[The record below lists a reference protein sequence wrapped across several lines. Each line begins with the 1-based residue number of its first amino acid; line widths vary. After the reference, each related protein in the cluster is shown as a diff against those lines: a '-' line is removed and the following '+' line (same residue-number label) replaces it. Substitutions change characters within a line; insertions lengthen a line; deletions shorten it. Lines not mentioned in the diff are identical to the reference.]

1 MPRVLYIDV
10 PFEDE
15 PGGDKHRSRF
25 LFRTLEK
32 SFETDLLLVHP
43 HSPTPARP
51 SRSHRHPP
59 ILELQAQPPGWFHSH
74 SVFRFD
80 AKQTRAY
87 LDLLSARRYDAVVC
101 RFHSPWF
108 LALGAETHPSRPAVL
123 IDLDMVSSRLVGLTW
138 RQEPSIRNRW
148 FLFERIKLERLE
160 RDLLRRPW
168 QVLFSNPIER
178 DQMALDLERHGTRV
192 RLGVLPNILVAPTL
206 TTFPESKPII
216 LFFGSLS
223 SAANTDAFRFLMRD
237 ILPLIDAD
245 LRRHQVRIHVAGKNP
260 PPWFA
265 KLIQASGS
273 DRVTLVGRVDSM
285 ETAIAEAR
293 FVFLPLRV
301 ASGTR
306 TRILEAAA
314 QLRTVVTTPL
324 GAEGIAVGTDVIIAQ
339 DPEGLA
345 TSIRRLLDAPDRA
358 VDLGRRLRDRCRD
371 RYGETRIA
379 GEFLALFNEFLQAHR
394 DSPPP

>member
-15 PGGDKHRSRF
+15 PGGDKNRSRF
-25 LFRTLEK
+25 LFNTLGTA
-32 SFETDLLLVHP
+32 FETDLLLVHP
-43 HSPTPARP
+43 HKNQPARAT
-51 SRSHRHPP
+51 HGLRHKP

-74 SVFRFD
+74 SVFRID
-80 AKQTRAY
+80 PRQNRAY

-108 LALGAETHPSRPAVL
+108 LALGAHAHPSRPAVVM
-123 IDLDMVSSRLVGLTW
+123 DLDMVSSRLVGLTW
-138 RQEPSIRNRW
+138 RQDPSIRNRW

-160 RDLLRRPW
+160 RNLLHRPW
-168 QVLFSNPIER
+168 QVLFSNPVER
-178 DQMALDLERHGTRV
+178 DQMALEVERQGTRV

-206 TTFPESKPII
+206 TSVPETQSII
-216 LFFGSLS
+216 LFFGSLN
-223 SAANTDAFRFLMRD
+223 SAANTDAFRYLMQD

-260 PPWFA
+260 PPWFSQ
-265 KLIQASGS
+265 LIQKSGS
-273 DRVTLVGRVDSM
+273 DRVILVGRVDSM
-285 ETAIAEAR
+285 ETAIAESR

-324 GAEGIAVGTDVIIAQ
+324 GAEGIAVGTDALIANGPQ
-339 DPEGLA
+339 GLA
-345 TSIRRLLDAPDRA
+345 ASIRRLLDAPDRA
-358 VDLGRRLRDRCRD
+358 VDLGRRLCVRCRD

-379 GEFLALFNEFLQAHR
+379 GEFLGLLKEHLQAHR
-394 DSPPP
+394 ATAAA

>member
-15 PGGDKHRSRF
+15 PGGDKNRSRF
-25 LFRTLEK
+25 LFRTLGGA
-32 SFETDLLLVHP
+32 FETDLLLVHP
-43 HSPTPARP
+43 YSPSPSQP
-51 SRSHRHPP
+51 SRTHRHQP
-59 ILELQAQPPGWFHSH
+59 ILELQAQPPGWIHSH

-80 AKQTRAY
+80 PNQNRAY
-87 LDLLSARRYDAVVC
+87 LNLLSARRYDAVVC

-108 LALGAETHPSRPAVL
+108 LALGAETHPSRPAIM

-138 RQEPSIRNRW
+138 RQQPSIRNRW

-160 RDLLRRPW
+160 RNLLGRPW

-178 DQMALDLERHGTRV
+178 DQMALDLERQGTRV
-192 RLGVLPNILVAPTL
+192 RLGVLPNIMVAPTL
-206 TTFPESKPII
+206 TSLPEAKPII
-216 LFFGSLS
+216 LFFGSLN
-223 SAANTDAFRFLMRD
+223 SAANTDAFRYLMRD
-237 ILPLIDAD
+237 LLPLIDAD

-260 PPWFA
+260 PPWFS

-273 DRVTLVGRVDSM
+273 DRVTLVGKVDSM
-285 ETAIAEAR
+285 ETAIAESR
-293 FVFLPLRV
+293 FVLLPLRV

-324 GAEGIAVGTDVIIAQ
+324 GAEGIAVGTDAIVAQ
-339 DPEGLA
+339 DPENLA
-345 TSIRRLLDAPDRA
+345 AGIRRLLDAPDRA

-379 GEFLALFNEFLQAHR
+379 GEFLSLLNEFLQAHR
-394 DSPPP
+394 DSASA

>member
-10 PFEDE
+10 PFEGE
-15 PGGDKHRSRF
+15 PGGDKNRSRF
-25 LFRTLEK
+25 LFQTLRQA
-32 SFETDLLLVHP
+32 FETDLLLVHP
-43 HSPTPARP
+43 HHPGSSGE
-51 SRSHRHPP
+51 SRTRRHPP

-74 SVFRFD
+74 SVFRID
-80 AKQTRAY
+80 PKQNRAY
-87 LDLLSARRYDAVVC
+87 LDLLSARRYDAVIC

-108 LALGAETHPSRPAVL
+108 LALGAETHPSRPAIL
-123 IDLDMVSSRLVGLTW
+123 MDLDMVSSRLVGLTW
-138 RQEPSIRNRW
+138 RQNPSIRNRW

-178 DQMALDLERHGTRV
+178 DQMALDLKRESTRV
-192 RLGVLPNILVAPTL
+192 RLGVLPNILVAPKL
-206 TTFPESKPII
+206 TSVPETKPII
-216 LFFGSLS
+216 LFFGSLN
-223 SAANTDAFRFLMRD
+223 SAANTDAFRHLMRD
-237 ILPLIDAD
+237 ILPLLDAD

-260 PPWFA
+260 PPWFSQ
-265 KLIQASGS
+265 LIQESGS

-285 ETAIAEAR
+285 ETAIAESR

-314 QLRTVVTTPL
+314 QHRTVVTTSL
-324 GAEGIAVGTDVIIAQ
+324 GAEGIAVGTDAILAN
-339 DPEGLA
+339 DPENLA
-345 TSIRRLLDAPDRA
+345 AGVRRLLEAPDRA
-358 VDLGRRLRDRCRD
+358 VDLGRRLFDRCRD

-379 GEFLALFNEFLQAHR
+379 GEFLSLFNEFLQAHR
-394 DSPPP
+394 DTPRA